1 MSKIEDHPKTK
12 GVCMRKTV
20 SVTDIPVDNVTME
33 EAVERFKVLLSEPK
47 LHTIY
52 TPNAEIMMAAH
63 RDPELKKILSEADML
78 LPDGAGVV
86 LASKILGT
94 PLKERVAGFDFTLEC
109 FKLSSKMNINYF
121 FFGGKPGIAEEA
133 ANKAKIDNPDIKI
146 VGIRDGYFSLEDEP
160 DIIERINASEADVL
174 LVGLGA
180 PKQEKWIYKNKD
192 KLNVKIC
199 IGVGGT
205 FDGLSG
211 KAKRAP
217 LFFRKYGLEWL
228 YRLYKEPW
236 RYKRMMDLPRFIILV
251 TLKKLGLKK

>member
-1 MSKIEDHPKTK
+1 LKITQNVR
-12 GVCMRKTV
+12 GVFMRNTV
-20 SVTDIPVDNVTME
+20 SVLDISVDNVTME
-33 EAVERFKVLLSEPK
+33 EAVERFKILLSEPRV
-47 LHTIY
+47 HTIY

-63 RDPELKKILSEADML
+63 RDPELKKILTEADML

-86 LASKILGT
+86 LASKIIGT
-94 PLKERVAGFDFTLEC
+94 PLKERVAGFDFTVEC

-121 FFGGKPGIAEEA
+121 FLGGKPGVAEEA
-133 ANKAKIDNPDIKI
+133 AAKVKIDNPDIKI
-146 VGIRDGYFSLEDEP
+146 VGIRDGYFTSEEEP
-160 DIIERINASEADVL
+160 KIIESINSSKADVL

-180 PKQEKWIYKNKD
+180 PKQEKWIHKNKD
-192 KLNVKIC
+192 KLNVKVC

-217 LFFRKYGLEWL
+217 EFFRNHGLEWL

-236 RYKRMMDLPRFIILV
+236 RYKRMMDLPRFILLV
-251 TLKKLGLKK
+251 TFKKLGLKK

>member
-1 MSKIEDHPKTK
+1 
-12 GVCMRKTV
+12 MRKTV
-20 SVTDIPVDNVTME
+20 SVLDIPVDNVTME
-33 EAVERFKVLLSEPK
+33 EAVERFKYLLNQPK

-63 RDPELKKILSEADML
+63 RDPELKKILKEADML

-86 LASKILGT
+86 LASKIIGT

-121 FFGGKPGIAEEA
+121 FLGGKPGVAEEA
-133 ANKAKIDNPDIKI
+133 ANKAKIDNPNIQV
-146 VGIRDGYFSLEDEP
+146 VGIRDGYFSPDEEP
-160 DIIERINASEADVL
+160 GIIECINSSRADVL

-192 KLNVKIC
+192 KLKVKIC

-205 FDGLSG
+205 FDGISG
-211 KAKRAP
+211 KTKRAP

-236 RYKRMMDLPRFIILV
+236 RYKRMMDLPRFILLV
-251 TLKKLGLKK
+251 TFKKLGLKK